1 MEVWYFDSNYVS
13 LRHRLTLSAH
23 HNTPQP
29 CYYTTPYVNQSLKK
43 LKTKNYSCKQI
54 HSCMCVHSRMLCNT
68 LGSEWAYIHTTV
80 RTVTWASH
88 SKQRF
93 GCFFC
98 LSSPH
103 TYMEHNSSSSSFR
116 TSISYSRGR
125 AHFSSHETR
134 STSQ

>member
-1 MEVWYFDSNYVS
+1 MEVFRFQLCFSSSQTDIIG
-13 LRHRLTLSAH
+13 TPH
-23 HNTPQP
+23 HTTAMLL
-29 CYYTTPYVNQSLKK
+29 TTPYVNQSLKK